1 MKAVAFW
8 DRGKTGVAGDGSRAE
23 VPWYVACHR
32 VPPRATACHRLQP
45 PNTASKAAYGTPPP
59 QENKKLNTRT
69 TVGWFC
75 FFLFCRR
82 RGTTRNAPGSDSV
95 VSAYAGLVN
104 PALGT
109 AARVGVRHISSD
121 LLRQHRTRENTTEK
135 RGHQREGAEGGG
147 IGRDPRQ

>member
-45 PNTASKAAYGTPPP
+45 TNTASNAAYGTPPP
-59 QENKKLNTRT
+59 PENKKLNTRT

-75 FFLFCRR
+75 FFCFVDVVARRETHLEVTLLSPPMLASSTPLLERR
-82 RGTTRNAPGSDSV
+82 RGLGFDTYPPTSCDSIEH
-95 VSAYAGLVN
+95 GKIR
-104 PALGT
+104 PKKG
-109 AARVGVRHISSD
+109 GIKE
-121 LLRQHRTRENTTEK
+121 RE
-135 RGHQREGAEGGG
+135 QREGG
-147 IGRDPRQ
+147 